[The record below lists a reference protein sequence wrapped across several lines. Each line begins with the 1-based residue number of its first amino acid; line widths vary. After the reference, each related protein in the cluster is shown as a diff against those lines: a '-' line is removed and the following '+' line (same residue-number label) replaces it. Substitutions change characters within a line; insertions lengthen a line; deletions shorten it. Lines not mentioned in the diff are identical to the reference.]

1 MKTRSSRL
9 GLVLLGA
16 LLMTARPARP
26 QPLTDIE
33 TVTPGNYLGNG
44 GAQVTVA
51 MSAQLTQAIELTL
64 TGIPDGAATT
74 TIAGAGTA
82 GVVNFGLFSTQC
94 AFAVTNGECVRIT
107 SGVPGSF
114 LVASFRAIV
123 RFSAIPSADLGMS
136 RDGPQGSSPPD
147 VLNPRLRWAL
157 GLATPWTDSSNG
169 NNMPDVLTAG
179 GENNLGANLA
189 SGTAIDH
196 QVALRFGDSA
206 QQAAYSTTVR
216 WTATAN

>member
-1 MKTRSSRL
+1 MTRRSGL

-16 LLMTARPARP
+16 LMFAARPARP
-26 QPLTDIE
+26 QQLTDLEI
-33 TVTPGNYLGNG
+33 TTPGNYVGNG
-44 GAQVTVA
+44 GAQATVA

-64 TGIPDGAATT
+64 IGIADGASTT

-114 LVASFRAIV
+114 LVASFRARV
-123 RFSAIPSADLGMS
+123 RFSGIPSADLGMS
-136 RDGPQGSSPPD
+136 RNGPQGSSPPD

-157 GLATPWTDSSNG
+157 GLATAWLDSNDG

-189 SGTAIDH
+189 SGTTVDH